1 MTKAS
6 RPPLV
11 TFAIPLRRPISVVD
25 RARLDEILALTLRSI
40 FQQTDPDFRVLLG
53 GAHEPAL
60 PSFVDGRLESV
71 AVAGWC
77 TDSWDDGNRE
87 GGARRYALA
96 RRFAEFGG
104 GYLMFCDHDDFVSR
118 HLVEHVRKTADPNG
132 YAASEGYLYDATK
145 NVLARYPIAGF
156 SSGELHRFCGSS
168 LIMRLTQV
176 DILDELA
183 NGKTFFEQAY
193 GSGHHLAAD
202 RFAACGRP
210 LADIP
215 FPSVVYA
222 RNTGANMSRH
232 VANLG
237 DEGRRQ
243 WLEDLDEA
251 AIANHI
257 DNDEQLRREFGL
269 PARYPLTEIDPP
281 ISITTASQSPS
292 LSILVCTHRRP
303 KGLEAL
309 LEALVPQVDEHAR
322 CEIVVVNDGTHDETY
337 AAIAARFAGNI
348 LYCVLEQNVGIAEA
362 RNAAAKMAAGD
373 YLVFTDDDCV
383 PPPFWVDWLAARLA
397 QHPELDVVAG
407 TTKPLW
413 PKKPGFVAR
422 MRAVHELIPMTA
434 VTRETI
440 IFPTAIVAVRRKL
453 FDRLGGFG
461 FPDFDGAGEDTEFAT
476 RLSLAGAAG
485 AYDPSWFT
493 CHEVNEG
500 FLALCDRYRRYGLA
514 NGRLIGLTTSP
525 VAHDYMRTHWRAG
538 WRTIWRWEY
547 TGRRAAA
554 HAAYRNR
561 FAAIA
566 SATLAT
572 LVRLSYWRGVKEAF
586 RPAA

>member
-1 MTKAS
+1 VLAEATSADYVRDPTGWGSAEVAALFPGFKHLDMRTNGAVIRLRYGGS
-6 RPPLV
+6 GPPL
-11 TFAIPLRRPISVVD
+11 
-25 RARLDEILALTLRSI
+25 
-40 FQQTDPDFRVLLG
+40 LLL
-53 GAHEPAL
+53 H
-60 PSFVDGRLESV
+60 
-71 AVAGWC
+71 
-77 TDSWDDGNRE
+77 GNSQN
-87 GGARRYALA
+87 
-96 RRFAEFGG
+96 
-104 GYLMFCDHDDFVSR
+104 H
-118 HLVEHVRKTADPNG
+118 
-132 YAASEGYLYDATK
+132 ATW
-145 NVLARYPIAGF
+145 
-156 SSGELHRFCGSS
+156 
-168 LIMRLTQV
+168 
-176 DILDELA
+176 
-183 NGKTFFEQAY
+183 Y
-193 GSGHHLAAD
+193 G
-202 RFAACGRP
+202 
-210 LADIP
+210 
-215 FPSVVYA
+215 V
-222 RNTGANMSRH
+222 
-232 VANLG
+232 
-237 DEGRRQ
+237 
-243 WLEDLDEA
+243 
-251 AIANHI
+251 
-257 DNDEQLRREFGL
+257 
-269 PARYPLTEIDPP
+269 
-281 ISITTASQSPS
+281 
-292 LSILVCTHRRP
+292 
-303 KGLEAL
+303 
-309 LEALVPQVDEHAR
+309 
-322 CEIVVVNDGTHDETY
+322 
-337 AAIAARFAGNI
+337 
-348 LYCVLEQNVGIAEA
+348 
-362 RNAAAKMAAGD
+362 
-373 YLVFTDDDCV
+373 
-383 PPPFWVDWLAARLA
+383 AARLA